1 MGRSIELVDPA
12 GPLARRSPQQEAHVA
27 AMATTPTM
35 KITYSTLS
43 ADNEELQSAF
53 EDALERARGDLG
65 KTYPM
70 IIGGEERLADETFD
84 DRSPIDREMVVAR
97 FPVGGRKDVRDAVA
111 AARAA
116 WPAWRDTPWRDRLAI
131 LRRAADLIS
140 QRQFDY
146 AALMTLEVGKNRL
159 ESLGDVEETADL
171 LRYYGD
177 EFEKADGFVKPMGSL
192 SAAEKTRSVLRPYG
206 VFGVISP
213 FNFPMALAGG
223 PAGAAMI
230 AGNTVVLKPSSDAP
244 LMGWKFGE
252 ALRDAGLPDGVFNL
266 VTGPGE
272 TVGAE
277 LTESHDING
286 LVFTGSYEVGMKLYT
301 GFSRDYPRPI
311 ITEMGG
317 KNPAIVTASADL
329 DTAAEGAM
337 RSAFGFDGQ
346 KCSAL
351 SRVYVERSVAREF
364 VDRLVEKTRG
374 ITVGDPT
381 DRENWMGPVI
391 NQRAIDT
398 FTKAVEDT
406 KAAGGTIEIGGDVD
420 TERGFYPTPTVATGL
435 PLDHRLFR
443 DELFVPFLVVGEVDS
458 LDEAL
463 ERANATEYGLTAG
476 IFSGDQ
482 REIDRFLNIIQAG
495 VVYVNRRAGATTGAW
510 PGIQSFGGWKG
521 SGSSGKGG
529 LGPYYVQQFVREQ
542 SQTII
547 GDEASD
553 RR

>member
-1 MGRSIELVDPA
+1 
-12 GPLARRSPQQEAHVA
+12 
-27 AMATTPTM
+27 MASTPTM

-53 EDALERARGDLG
+53 EAALERARSDLG
-65 KTYPM
+65 TTYPM

-84 DRSPIDREMVVAR
+84 DRSPIDREIVVAR
-97 FPVGGRKDVRDAVA
+97 FPVGGRQDVRDAIA
-111 AARAA
+111 AARDAY
-116 WPAWRDTPWRDRLAI
+116 PAWRDTPWRDRLAI

-277 LTESHDING
+277 LTESPDIDG

-301 GFSRDYPRPI
+301 GFTRDYPRPI

-398 FTKAVEDT
+398 FTRAVEDA
-406 KAAGGTIEIGGDVD
+406 KAAGGTIEIGGEVD
-420 TERGFYPTPTVATGL
+420 TERGFFPTPTVATGL

-482 REIDRFLNIIQAG
+482 REIDRFLNTIQAG

-553 RR
+553 GR

>member
-1 MGRSIELVDPA
+1 
-12 GPLARRSPQQEAHVA
+12 
-27 AMATTPTM
+27 MATTPTM

-43 ADNEELQSAF
+43 ADNEGLQRAF
-53 EDALERARGDLG
+53 EAALERARNDLG

-70 IIGGEERLADETFD
+70 IIGGEERTTAETFE
-84 DRSPIDREMVVAR
+84 DRSPIDRELVVGR
-97 FPVGGRKDVRDAVA
+97 FPVGGRQDVRDAIA

-116 WPAWRDTPWRDRLAI
+116 WPAWRDTPWRDRLAL

-171 LRYYGD
+171 LRYYGG

-277 LTESHDING
+277 LTGSRDIDG

-301 GFSRDYPRPI
+301 GFTRDYPRPI

-351 SRVYVERSVAREF
+351 SRVYVQRSVARDF

-374 ITVGDPT
+374 IRVGDPT

-398 FTKAVEDT
+398 FMQAVDDA
-406 KAAGGTIEIGGDVD
+406 KSAGGTIEIGGEVD
-420 TERGFYPTPTVATGL
+420 TERGFYPTPTVVTGL

-463 ERANATEYGLTAG
+463 ERANASDYGLTAG

-482 REIDRFLNIIQAG
+482 AEIDRFLGTIQAG

-521 SGSSGKGG
+521 SGSSGKSG

-542 SQTII
+542 SQTVI

-553 RR
+553 GR

>member
-1 MGRSIELVDPA
+1 
-12 GPLARRSPQQEAHVA
+12 
-27 AMATTPTM
+27 MATTPTM

-53 EDALERARGDLG
+53 EAALQRARQDLG
-65 KTYPM
+65 RTYPM
-70 IIGGEERLADETFD
+70 IIGGEERLTGETFD
-84 DRSPIDREMVVAR
+84 DRSPIDRELVVAR
-97 FPVGGRKDVRDAVA
+97 FPVGGRQDVRDAVA

-116 WPAWRDTPWRDRLAI
+116 YPGWRDTPWRDRLAI

-140 QRQFDY
+140 RRQFDY

-252 ALRDAGLPDGVFNL
+252 ALRDAGLPEGVFNL

-277 LTESHDING
+277 LTESPDIDG

-301 GFSRDYPRPI
+301 GFTRDYPRPI

-351 SRVYVERSVAREF
+351 SRVYVERPVAREF

-374 ITVGDPT
+374 IKVGDPT

-398 FTKAVEDT
+398 FTKAVEDAR
-406 KAAGGTIEIGGDVD
+406 AAGGTIEIGGEVD
-420 TERGFYPTPTVATGL
+420 TERGFFPTPTVATGL

-463 ERANATEYGLTAG
+463 ERANATDYGLTAG

-482 REIDRFLNIIQAG
+482 REIDRFLNTIQAG

-553 RR
+553 GR